1 MKRPIFITARFRTGS
16 TMLWNLFRQ
25 LPEVCAYYEPL
36 HDYLVPYIKYPAE
49 VQKSHLYV
57 KSYFDEYL
65 NAPNAVSLHRTDFA
79 NYKLYLES
87 QDSYSE
93 LYAYIHA
100 LVESVPAL
108 QTPVLQFNRIDF
120 RLAWIKKNFPDV
132 VLLHLARNPR
142 DEWYSTLEPFNI
154 DIDKDID
161 FDGYDLTTWARDL
174 YKQFPFLATPQ
185 IEHIYQRFY
194 YLWKLSY
201 LAGQRLSDLT
211 VSYEDIL
218 SNPQKKVTELL
229 YFADL
234 YSDRNLD
241 ICLKIVESNP
251 KRAWKKDRE
260 DSWFDE
266 MEQKCEII
274 LDELGLNRDFALL
287 PLQEIQNNSPKYQ
300 EMLNDP
306 ENVIWAQNSLR
317 KQIAA
322 ERVNHYEINNS
333 LNQSYKNAIK
343 NIDTLQ
349 IQINQL
355 NVERDQIR
363 YQLDEIRDER
373 DTVQSQ
379 FTQAQ
384 VELDKTQ
391 TQLDEIRDER
401 DTVQSQ
407 FAQAQV
413 ELDKIQT
420 KLELVQTDR
429 DTIQTQLD
437 KIQVER
443 DQILTQLDEVRAS
456 REIVQAQLYETI
468 SEREAIKAELDH
480 VYHCRSY
487 RITAPLRAIF
497 GFGRILRDR
506 ILHPHR
512 IEKENLFQSIQ
523 FPNNSPE
530 SESITS
536 LKTYAQSQST
546 STINSIKNSF
556 GHEFYSNQP
565 DQITDFN
572 LDEIME
578 KIRLEVESRK
588 VQTAQVNDYSAITV
602 KETILFRLIKNIQ
615 FISQKMPFYKQI
627 YSAAI
632 KIKPYIPKYYQQ
644 NLIVSDFLKYNDE
657 EFIKNAYEKI
667 LLRKPDKDGY
677 LYYLTAL
684 RNGRLNKIEILGR
697 LRYSREGKQAC
708 VKIKGL
714 PYKFVIKSIFK
725 T

>member
-49 VQKSHLYV
+49 VQKSHLYI

-65 NAPNAVSLHRTDFA
+65 NALNAVSLHRTDFA

-87 QDSYSE
+87 QDSYPE

-100 LVESVPAL
+100 LVESVPDW

-132 VLLHLARNPR
+132 GLLHLVRNPR
-142 DEWYSTLEPFNI
+142 DEWYSTLEPFNN

-174 YKQFPFLATPQ
+174 YKQFPFIATPQ
-185 IEHIYQRFY
+185 IEHVYQRFY
-194 YLWKLSY
+194 YLWKLSN
-201 LAGQRLSDLT
+201 LAGQRSSDLT
-211 VSYEDIL
+211 ISYEDIL
-218 SNPQKKVTELL
+218 SNPQKKVSEIL

-274 LDELGLNRDFALL
+274 LDELGLNSDFALL
-287 PLQEIQNNSPKYQ
+287 PLQEIQKNSSKYQ
-300 EMLNDP
+300 EMLNNP

-384 VELDKTQ
+384 VELDK
-391 TQLDEIRDER
+391 
-401 DTVQSQ
+401 
-407 FAQAQV
+407 
-413 ELDKIQT
+413 IQT

-429 DTIQTQLD
+429 DAIQTQLD
-437 KIQVER
+437 NIQAER
-443 DQILTQLDEVRAS
+443 DQIRIQLDEVWAD
-456 REIVQAQLYETI
+456 
-468 SEREAIKAELDH
+468 REAVRAELDH
-480 VYHCRSY
+480 VYHSRSY

-512 IEKENLFQSIQ
+512 IEKEDLFHSIQ

-536 LKTYAQSQST
+536 LRTYAQSQST

-588 VQTAQVNDYSAITV
+588 VQTTQVNDYSAITV
-602 KETILFRLIKNIQ
+602 KETKLFRLIKNIQ

-714 PYKFVIKSIFK
+714 PYKFIIKSIFK